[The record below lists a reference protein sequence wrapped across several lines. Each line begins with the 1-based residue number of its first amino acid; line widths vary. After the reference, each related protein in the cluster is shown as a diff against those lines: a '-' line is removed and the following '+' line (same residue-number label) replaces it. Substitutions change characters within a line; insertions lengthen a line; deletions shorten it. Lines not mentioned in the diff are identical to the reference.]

1 MNLSET
7 ADRLREYDKIL
18 AQRDELQKEHVELSC
33 EIQRGLQ
40 RFADMTKQRD
50 ELREACEAVASLR
63 GKTLLGDPSEGSNY
77 CVGYSKG
84 ANLAFEEAAS
94 LVANAL
100 ARCTAP
106 EAPSVDGPTAAQ
118 ADEILG
124 KPHYSAQ
131 PKGRWD

>member
-50 ELREACEAVASLR
+50 ELR
-63 GKTLLGDPSEGSNY
+63 D
-77 CVGYSKG
+77 
-84 ANLAFEEAAS
+84 
-94 LVANAL
+94 AL
-100 ARCTAP
+100 ADMVTIARTFRNVALCYHYWGDLDDAAMAQAEKALSRCAAP